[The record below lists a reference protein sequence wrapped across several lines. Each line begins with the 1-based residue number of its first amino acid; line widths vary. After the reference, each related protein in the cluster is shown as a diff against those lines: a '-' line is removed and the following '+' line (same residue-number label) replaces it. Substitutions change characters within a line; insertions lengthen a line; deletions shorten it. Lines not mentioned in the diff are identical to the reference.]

1 MRRKNTPF
9 KKRFVTTRTPLRIS
23 LTGGGTDMPYYY
35 NKFGGITLSSTID
48 KYLYVTVKAHNN
60 FREKY
65 RLNYYETE
73 ILNKVDKI
81 KNLRIK
87 ETLKFFKI
95 KEPLYISTVS
105 DIPHNTGLGSS
116 SSFVVGLVKA
126 IISLMNKTISEK
138 KLAEVAF
145 RIENRVANYSLGKQ
159 DHYIAS
165 YGGINLIRYNKKGVI
180 VKKISIGKKN
190 EKFLSENLLFIY
202 TGKSRSANTHLTSQK
217 KNFGQNI
224 IGLNKLKQCTKKM
237 LFELNQKKLNLIE
250 IGKILEESWNIKKNL
265 TNKITDGFLDKIY
278 SQAKKSGCYGG
289 KLLGAGGGGFFIF
302 VCKKQNHSKV
312 IRNLKK
318 YKNIEFSF
326 NKSGSQ
332 LILQD

>member
-1 MRRKNTPF
+1 
-9 KKRFVTTRTPLRIS
+9 
-23 LTGGGTDMPYYY
+23 
-35 NKFGGITLSSTID
+35 
-48 KYLYVTVKAHNN
+48 
-60 FREKY
+60 
-65 RLNYYETE
+65 
-73 ILNKVDKI
+73 
-81 KNLRIK
+81 
-87 ETLKFFKI
+87 
-95 KEPLYISTVS
+95 
-105 DIPHNTGLGSS
+105 
-116 SSFVVGLVKA
+116 
-126 IISLMNKTISEK
+126 
-138 KLAEVAF
+138 
-145 RIENRVANYSLGKQ
+145 
-159 DHYIAS
+159 
-165 YGGINLIRYNKKGVI
+165 
-180 VKKISIGKKN
+180 
-190 EKFLSENLLFIY
+190 
-202 TGKSRSANTHLTSQK
+202 
-217 KNFGQNI
+217 
-224 IGLNKLKQCTKKM
+224 M